1 MDGEIIEFR
10 ATGAKLLLLFHV
22 NDFPGQDLF
31 IIGGDVIGDPGHV
44 VGAQSRAARGGGKP
58 GIRRAAFDVVRP
70 IFVGRG
76 VCVQADS
83 RSCGEG
89 FLRRP

>member
-1 MDGEIIEFR
+1 MDVEIIPCNRGE
-10 ATGAKLLLLFHV
+10 ALALFHV
-22 NDFPGQDLF
+22 NDTAGQGLF
-31 IIGGDVIGDPGHV
+31 VIGDDVIGDPGHV

-58 GIRRAAFDVVRP
+58 GIRRAVSDVVRL
-70 IFVGRG
+70 IFIGRG